1 VPAQL
6 SKRKFGFFIGL
17 YIVVDAAGGAVAAA
31 LRVSRPV
38 SFAVLA
44 VLLICGLPFLIGK
57 SKGEWAGLI
66 GAGDVVVSVNVVG
79 GCGS

>member
-1 VPAQL
+1 VL
-6 SKRKFGFFIGL
+6 ILVGL
-17 YIVVDAAGGAVAAA
+17 GVLGVALAA
-31 LRVSRPV
+31 
-38 SFAVLA
+38 
-44 VLLICGLPFLIGK
+44 LIGK